1 MKIEHLPYKKQFF
14 LVCMLF
20 IFGVLLEFALVNS
33 YMRRANKYNN
43 LAQNLNWNTIYPPK
57 IYHNDTDDDEPTR
70 HKNGGYCSQPDLV
83 YKAVFFNR
91 RALAVD
97 QISRVAFPGRIL
109 RVFSAKKFLTMV

>member
-1 MKIEHLPYKKQFF
+1 
-14 LVCMLF
+14 MLF

-57 IYHNDTDDDEPTR
+57 IYHNDTDDDEPSR

-109 RVFSAKKFLTMV
+109 RVFSAKKSSTMV